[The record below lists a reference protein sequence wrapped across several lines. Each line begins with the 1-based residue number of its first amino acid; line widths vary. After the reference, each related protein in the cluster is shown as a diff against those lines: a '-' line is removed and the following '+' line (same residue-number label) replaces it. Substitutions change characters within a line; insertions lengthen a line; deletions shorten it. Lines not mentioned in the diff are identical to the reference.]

1 MTRAARR
8 SSRDKD
14 IYFTECSGSQ
24 SSDPANT
31 FSDTLKWHSRN
42 LIIGSPRNWAKT
54 VINWNVAL
62 DPSGGPHVGGCD
74 NCTPIVTV
82 GPGDTVTRNAEYYTL
97 GHLSRFVKPGAVRIA
112 STSFGTT
119 GWNGQVMD
127 VAFRDPDGTTVLVA
141 HNENDN
147 PQAFAASAKAAA
159 ASPTRCPAIRWRRS
173 RGAGNPGGPSSLCAA
188 RPVRLDGHRRPGR
201 PERPVL
207 SGRRRRQRRR
217 R

>member
-1 MTRAARR
+1 MTTLHNEFPN
-8 SSRDKD
+8 KD

-24 SSDPANT
+24 SSDPADT

-62 DPSGGPHVGGCD
+62 DPSGGPHVGGCG
-74 NCTPIVTV
+74 NCTGILTI
-82 GPGDTVTRNAEYYTL
+82 GPGNKITPDAEYYTL
-97 GHLSRFVKPGAVRIA
+97 GHLSRFVQPGAVRIA

-147 PQAFAASAKAAA
+147 PQAVGISEGGNSFTYTLRAIRSRRSPGRVTRAAA
-159 ASPTRCPAIRWRRS
+159 GICANWIPR
-173 RGAGNPGGPSSLCAA
+173 AGRN
-188 RPVRLDGHRRPGR
+188 RRPGR
-201 PERPVL
+201 TDGSVL
-207 SGRRRRQRRR
+207 PGQRGRQRRR